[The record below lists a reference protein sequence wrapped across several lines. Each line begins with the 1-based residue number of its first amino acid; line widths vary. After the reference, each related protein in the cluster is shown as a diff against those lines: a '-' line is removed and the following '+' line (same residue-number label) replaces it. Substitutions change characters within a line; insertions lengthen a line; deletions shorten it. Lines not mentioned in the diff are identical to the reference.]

1 MRLVPYG
8 SRITPSCR
16 HVINHVP
23 GDFVCPLVTLKIDG
37 RLPEVCDTR
46 GCFPCPSFLGRPRHH
61 DYSVPEVVTVEDATV
76 ENATVA
82 NVGDVEEDNA
92 PAYNAS
98 LYDWAD
104 QTYGYH
110 IPDDGAVGPFYCV
123 TQGLRVGVFA
133 SW

>member
-1 MRLVPYG
+1 LCNQPAVQGLHRNLDALSGFISSLSLSPSDARVLLDVLKPLALTGEEGQETVKAIEDNVVEG
-8 SRITPSCR
+8 SA
-16 HVINHVP
+16 
-23 GDFVCPLVTLKIDG
+23 
-37 RLPEVCDTR
+37 
-46 GCFPCPSFLGRPRHH
+46 
-61 DYSVPEVVTVEDATV
+61 EVVTVEDATV

-123 TQGLRVGVFA
+123 TRGLRVGVFA